1 MIMNPFFLPKSRFAI
16 LLALSGVLEL
26 SLLLL
31 VHLRSVPS
39 PPLPPPVILRLSLAP
54 APPKSPVRTP
64 SSQPG
69 RPIKRKSVTRPIS
82 PQVVATPKGTLTL
95 TPPSSLLASSS
106 GKPVSLGWGSGRGK
120 GSAGSSTYT
129 PPRLL
134 TRVDTSRLYT
144 EKMRSTE
151 EEGDVVVDLWIDP
164 SGRLSRYQLV
174 VPSVYDDINRS
185 ALALLGSLKFTPA
198 KEKGSPVPGRFEL
211 SFRFRLRRG

>member
-1 MIMNPFFLPKSRFAI
+1 MNLFFLPKGRFAL

-31 VHLRSVPS
+31 LHLRSVSP
-39 PPLPPPVILRLSLAP
+39 PPLPPPLILRLSLAP

-64 SSQPG
+64 SSRPG
-69 RPIKRKSVTRPIS
+69 RPMKRKSVIRPIS
-82 PQVVATPKGTLTL
+82 PRVVATPQGARTP

-106 GKPVSLGWGSGRGK
+106 GRPVSLGWGSGK
-120 GSAGSSTYT
+120 PEGSARSSTYT

-144 EKMRSTE
+144 EKMKSAE

-164 SGRLSRYQLV
+164 SGHLSRYQLV
-174 VPSVYDDINRS
+174 LPSVYDDINRA

-198 KEKGSPVPGRFEL
+198 KEKGYPVPGRFEL